1 MIQTDITYSAG
12 GTYINAIADP
22 DNYQTS
28 YSYNTNTGLLDS
40 ITDAKGNNINY
51 TYHDK
56 NDLLTSITGTVGGQT
71 VTNSY
76 DYINQ
81 TLSNITHNGFSY
93 NFLYDAFNNITDIKV
108 GNTSLASY
116 SYKDKNGDLTQV
128 KYGNGDI
135 INYNYDVYGNISQEA
150 LNNTPLF
157 KWYSDNQG
165 DIVRHED
172 LKNQLLYNYEYD
184 INDRLIRQD
193 VVDTS
198 KSANTQR
205 NAYLLEYGYDAN
217 NNVIN
222 FTNKA
227 GSRTLKNAYTYGLDD
242 LLATYSMPTGKTVTY
257 TYDSLNRLNQYK
269 YNTTTPIT
277 VDYTYASSK
286 RNSSGQSTYQT
297 AKVYQETTGN
307 SGTRYCYDELGNIT
321 EIYELQSDGSYLLIN
336 SYAYDEL
343 NQLIRENDK
352 KQNKTKVYTYDLG
365 GNIINIKEYD
375 FTPQSAA
382 LGEVRNAITY
392 EYADSNWKDK
402 LTSYNGQA
410 IAYDAIGNPTSYNGY
425 TLGWTKGREL
435 TSLSGNGVTASYSYD
450 ADGLRASKTVNGIK
464 NTYEYVDGQLHY
476 EKKGNTELHYLYD
489 TNGTLKGIQTVGET
503 GTVTSY
509 YVVTNSRGDV
519 M

>member
-1 MIQTDITYSAG
+1 M
-12 GTYINAIADP
+12 
-22 DNYQTS
+22 
-28 YSYNTNTGLLDS
+28 L
-40 ITDAKGNNINY
+40 
-51 TYHDK
+51 
-56 NDLLTSITGTVGGQT
+56 
-71 VTNSY
+71 TNSY

-81 TLSNITHNGFSY
+81 TLSKITHNGFSY

-227 GSRTLKNAYTYGLDD
+227 GSRTLKNAYSYGLDD

-277 VDYTYASSK
+277 VDYTYTSSK
-286 RNSSGQSTYQT
+286 RNSSGQSSYQT

-307 SGTRYCYDELGNIT
+307 SGTRYSYDELGNIT
-321 EIYELQSDGSYLLIN
+321 EIYELQSDGSYLLVN
-336 SYAYDEL
+336 SYVYDEL
-343 NQLIRENDK
+343 SQLIRENDK

-375 FTPQSAA
+375 FTPQSEA
-382 LGEVRNAITY
+382 LGEVKNTITY

-425 TLGWTKGREL
+425 TLSWTKGREL

-450 ADGLRASKTVNGIK
+450 ANGLR
-464 NTYEYVDGQLHY
+464 H
-476 EKKGNTELHYLYD
+476 
-489 TNGTLKGIQTVGET
+489 LK
-503 GTVTSY
+503 
-509 YVVTNSRGDV
+509 R
-519 M
+519 